1 MVSKIFKKSAFI
13 IVTALLLSGCT
24 DKADK
29 NADKNIVRATVT
41 DENGVSL
48 NIIFDNAKDTANLT
62 LPDNTTILLKGVAMA
77 SGIKY
82 ANDEYEYSEWHGES
96 ELKRGDEI
104 IFKTQK

>member
-24 DKADK
+24 DK
-29 NADKNIVRATVT
+29 ADKNIVRATVT